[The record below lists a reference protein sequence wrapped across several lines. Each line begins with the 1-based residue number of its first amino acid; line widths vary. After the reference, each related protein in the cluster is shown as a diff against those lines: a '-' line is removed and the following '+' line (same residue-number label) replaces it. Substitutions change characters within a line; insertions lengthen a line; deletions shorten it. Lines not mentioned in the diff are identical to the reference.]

1 MTSPTFGKMT
11 QPAGTPPD
19 PKEIDALLERGCAL
33 IKEDQFDLSDREL
46 MGQMVEALGDTRG
59 MTRLQFAEI
68 LGKVIGK
75 PAVPQLMDALANH
88 ENPVVRRA
96 SAKTLT
102 LIRDPRA
109 IPTLV
114 NAFLHD
120 EDTVVKSSSI
130 SALADTGKPSVPVL
144 LEILSDSN
152 QPDSIKGHAAWALG
166 VIGSDAADELFKAA
180 DSDLDD
186 VRQAAVGAIAGIAR
200 EKQDERA
207 ITTLVAALDDSN
219 TEVRLEAASALGEV
233 RSAVARPKLIEHL
246 ADGDPDV
253 RKGMALA
260 LMKVGDQDTVPV
272 LKEVLEK
279 EADPNIKRI
288 IALAVSQLQNRLGIT
303 DTGD

>member
-1 MTSPTFGKMT
+1 M
-11 QPAGTPPD
+11 
-19 PKEIDALLERGCAL
+19 
-33 IKEDQFDLSDREL
+33 
-46 MGQMVEALGDTRG
+46 
-59 MTRLQFAEI
+59 
-68 LGKVIGK
+68 
-75 PAVPQLMDALANH
+75 
-88 ENPVVRRA
+88 
-96 SAKTLT
+96 
-102 LIRDPRA
+102 
-109 IPTLV
+109 
-114 NAFLHD
+114 HD